1 MYEQHFNLRDK
12 PFSLIP
18 AADAV
23 YFSPGHKAAFATLE
37 FGLHEQV
44 GLTLITGDVG
54 SGKTTLVR
62 HLMHR
67 IDYQELTLGL
77 VSTTHRSFGT
87 LLRWI
92 VNALRINSGSKA
104 TLLQTIQDCL
114 LAEYAAGKRTVI
126 IVDEAQN
133 LTLDELETLRL
144 LTNINADGHQLLQ
157 VILVGQH
164 QLREKFGDPRMGQ
177 LAQRVSAESTLGPLS
192 AEETSGYVRYR
203 LTKVGGAPGIFDAPA
218 LQAVYY
224 FSAGLP
230 RIINTL
236 CDGAMV
242 SAYAQ
247 QRDSIDLDIVLDVVK
262 SKQIG
267 GIYRPGIKSN
277 PNRVAVREG
286 VISAQG
292 IDMLELVG

>member
-1 MYEQHFNLRDK
+1 MYEQHFDLRDK

-67 IDYQELTLGL
+67 IDYDELTLGL

-92 VNALRINSGSKA
+92 VNALRIEGGSKA
-104 TLLQTIQDCL
+104 TLLQTIQDFL
-114 LAEYAAGKRTVI
+114 LAEYAAGRRTVI

-144 LTNINADGHQLLQ
+144 LTNINADDHQLLQ
-157 VILVGQH
+157 LILVGQH
-164 QLREKFGDPRMGQ
+164 QLREKFQDGRMGQ
-177 LAQRVSAESTLGPLS
+177 LAQRVSAECTLGPLS
-192 AEETSGYVRYR
+192 AEETSRYIKHR
-203 LTKVGGAPGIFDAPA
+203 LEQVGGSPAIFEPLA

-242 SAYAQ
+242 FAYAQ
-247 QRDSIDLDIVLDVVK
+247 QRRAIDLSTLLEVVK

-277 PNRVAVREG
+277 PGRIAVREG
-286 VISAQG
+286 VITAHG
-292 IDMLELVG
+292 IDMLDLVG